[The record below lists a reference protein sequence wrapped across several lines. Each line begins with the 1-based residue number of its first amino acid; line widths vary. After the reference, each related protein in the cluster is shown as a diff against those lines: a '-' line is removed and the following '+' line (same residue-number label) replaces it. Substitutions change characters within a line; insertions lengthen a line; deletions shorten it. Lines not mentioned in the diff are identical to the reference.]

1 MQAIGGGR
9 QSLRWHTEVLG
20 GAAGQVAGDQAVAGS
35 AAVAAAAAGSG
46 GELVELGLL
55 LGSKGGRH
63 EEALVLSCH
72 HGSLHWV

>member
-1 MQAIGGGR
+1 MRAIGGGR

-46 GELVELGLL
+46 G
-55 LGSKGGRH
+55 
-63 EEALVLSCH
+63 
-72 HGSLHWV
+72 